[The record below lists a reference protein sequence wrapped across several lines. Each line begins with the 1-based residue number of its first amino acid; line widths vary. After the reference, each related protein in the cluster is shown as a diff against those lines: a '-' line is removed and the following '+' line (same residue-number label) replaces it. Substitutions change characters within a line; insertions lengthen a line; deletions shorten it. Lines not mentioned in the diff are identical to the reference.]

1 MSGQKFPEPTVGALI
16 FNPEKKILLIKSHK
30 WKGKY
35 MIPGGHIELGEK
47 IEDALKREIKEE
59 TGLDVYDIQF
69 ICVQEFIFEDQF
81 WKKKHF
87 IFLDYACKT
96 NSSAVRLNA
105 EGQEYVWATLNEA
118 LKLPIDSYTRHTIE
132 EYIKK
137 SPKKNHGH

>member
-1 MSGQKFPEPTVGALI
+1 MPEQKFPEPTVGALV
-16 FNPEKKILLIKSHK
+16 FNTEGKILLIKSHK
-30 WKGKY
+30 WKEKY

-47 IEDALKREIKEE
+47 IEDVLKREIKEE

-69 ICVQEFIFEDQF
+69 ICVQEFIFDDQF

-96 NSSAVRLNA
+96 DSSVVKLNA
-105 EGQEYVWATLNEA
+105 EGQEYVWVTLNET
-118 LKLPIDSYTRHTIE
+118 LKLPIDSYTRHVIE

-137 SPKKNHGH
+137 SSKKK